1 MGGRHN
7 PWVDANGRVGVKNEV
22 GQPLDKKDLFSGK
35 QKASDGVL
43 EFSTFYSTLGLSL
56 GRSHRIAQSEGPFM
70 FVFNDIQVSCE
81 TK

>member
-1 MGGRHN
+1 MKYLHTM
-7 PWVDANGRVGVKNEV
+7 VRVAD
-22 GQPLDKKDLFSGK
+22 LDESL
-35 QKASDGVL
+35 A
-43 EFSTFYSTLGLSL
+43 FYSTLGLSL